1 MSEPIYLVTIF
12 AFLGTVVVLGALRYL
27 SNLARSRAQVA
38 ETDAYRI
45 LAERAVAANQQQA
58 DAITA
63 LQADL
68 AAVRSS
74 LSGIE
79 KILKEVG

>member
-12 AFLGTVVVLGALRYL
+12 AFLGTVVVLGALKYL
-27 SNLARSRAQVA
+27 SNLAQARAKVA

-45 LAERAVAANQQQA
+45 LAERAVAANQMQS
-58 DAITA
+58 DAIAA

-68 AAVRSS
+68 AAVRAS

-79 KILKEVG
+79 KILKDVG

>member
-12 AFLGTVVVLGALRYL
+12 AFLGTVVILGALRYL

-38 ETDAYRI
+38 QTDAYRI

>member
-12 AFLGTVVVLGALRYL
+12 AFLGTVVVLGALKYL
-27 SNLARSRAQVA
+27 SNLAQARARVA

-45 LAERAVAANQQQA
+45 LAERAVAANQQQS
-58 DAITA
+58 DAIAA

-68 AAVRSS
+68 AAVRAS

-79 KILKEVG
+79 KILKDVG